1 MMGVKWD
8 LNMALIC
15 ISLIISDGEDLFVC
29 LLAICIS
36 CLEKCLFNSFA
47 QFFIELF
54 GFFLLLLL
62 LSCAL

>member
-29 LLAICIS
+29 LVAICIS

-54 GFFLLLLL
+54 GFLLLLLL